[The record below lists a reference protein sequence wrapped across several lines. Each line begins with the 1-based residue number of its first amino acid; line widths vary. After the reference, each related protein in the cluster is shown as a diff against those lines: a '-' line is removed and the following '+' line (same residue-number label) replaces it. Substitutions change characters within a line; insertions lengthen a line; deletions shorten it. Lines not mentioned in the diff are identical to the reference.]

1 MEKRTLKQPKLLI
14 RGCEMA
20 PFYTGKGDTGDTGY
34 LGEGRI
40 SKNSLRIEAVG
51 SVDEANA
58 AIGFAR
64 SISIG
69 QETKDVLIEVQKQL
83 YFLMTELSASPD
95 ISDRFDKISD
105 NEIQWLEEKISAIE
119 SLVDLKREFIIPG
132 ENPSSGALSLART
145 IVRRAERKTIA
156 LFDAKK
162 IQEEILISYLN
173 RLSSLIFILEV
184 YEASL
189 SGPGVR
195 LVKGV

>member
-1 MEKRTLKQPKLLI
+1 
-14 RGCEMA
+14 MA
-20 PFYTGKGDTGDTGY
+20 PFYTGKGDTGDTAD

-69 QETKDVLIEVQKQL
+69 QETKDVLLEIQKQL

-95 ISDRFDKISD
+95 LSDRYDKISE
-105 NEIQWLEEKISAIE
+105 NEIQWLEEKISVVE
-119 SLVDLKREFIIPG
+119 SLVDLKRGFIIPG
-132 ENPSSGALSLART
+132 ENPSSGAISLART

-156 LFDAKK
+156 LFDAKE
-162 IQEEILISYLN
+162 IQKEILISYLN

-195 LVKGV
+195 LVKGG

>member
-1 MEKRTLKQPKLLI
+1 M
-14 RGCEMA
+14 GS
-20 PFYTGKGDTGDTGY
+20 FFTGKGDTGKTGF

-64 SISIG
+64 SIAIG
-69 QETKDVLIEVQKQL
+69 QKTKEMLLEVQKQL
-83 YFLMTELSASPD
+83 YFLMSELSASTEV
-95 ISDRFDKISD
+95 SDRFDKIGED
-105 NEIQWLEEKISAIE
+105 EILWLEEKIQELE
-119 SLVDLKREFIIPG
+119 SLVDLQREFIIPG

-145 IVRRAERKTIA
+145 IVRRAERRSIA
-156 LFDAKK
+156 LFESRE
-162 IQEEILISYLN
+162 IQKQDLITYLN
-173 RLSSLIFILEV
+173 RLSSLVFILEV

-195 LVKGV
+195 LVRGN